1 MQVGLS
7 YDHNGYEISKTIK
20 EHLNNKGYKVIDY
33 NNKYN
38 KDDDYP
44 LEALKMLEHKS
55 EYEKGI
61 LICGSGIGMSIIAN
75 KVKGIRCAKIETK
88 EDAILT
94 RKHNDA
100 NVIALSSK
108 NPDIIE
114 IIDAFLET
122 PFSYEE
128 RHQRRV
134 KEIEE
139 YESKVMKWKKYLY
152 Q

>member
-1 MQVGLS
+1 MQIGLS

-20 EHLNNKGYKVIDY
+20 EYLKNKGYKVIDY

-44 LEALKMLEHKS
+44 IEALQMLENK
-55 EYEKGI
+55 EDYEKGI

-75 KVKGIRCAKIETK
+75 KVKGIRCAKVETIEEAT
-88 EDAILT
+88 LT

-100 NVIALSSK
+100 NIIALSSK
-108 NPDIIE
+108 NNNILK

-122 PFSYEE
+122 PFSFEE
-128 RHQRRV
+128 RHQRRI

-139 YESKVMKWKKYLY
+139 YEKKVMK
-152 Q
+152 

>member
-1 MQVGLS
+1 MQIGLS

-20 EHLNNKGYKVIDY
+20 EYLKNKGYKVIDY

-44 LEALKMLEHKS
+44 IEALQMLENKQD
-55 EYEKGI
+55 YEKGI

-75 KVKGIRCAKIETK
+75 KVKGIRCAKVETIEEAT
-88 EDAILT
+88 LT

-100 NVIALSSK
+100 NIIALSSK
-108 NPDIIE
+108 NNNILK

-122 PFSYEE
+122 PFSFEE
-128 RHQRRV
+128 RHQRRI

-139 YESKVMKWKKYLY
+139 YENKVMK
-152 Q
+152 

>member
-1 MQVGLS
+1 MQIGLS
-7 YDHNGYEISKTIK
+7 YDHNGYEISKAIK
-20 EHLNNKGYKVIDY
+20 EYLKNKGYKVIDY

-44 LEALKMLEHKS
+44 IEALQMLENKQD
-55 EYEKGI
+55 YEKGI

-75 KVKGIRCAKIETK
+75 KVKGIRCAKVETIE
-88 EDAILT
+88 EAALT

-100 NVIALSSK
+100 NIIALSSK
-108 NPDIIE
+108 NNNILK

-122 PFSYEE
+122 PFSFEE
-128 RHQRRV
+128 RHQRRI

-139 YESKVMKWKKYLY
+139 YENKVMK
-152 Q
+152 